1 MKVAILGA
9 NGQLGADVAAAFLA
23 EGDEVVALTHED
35 VEVSSLDSVRKSL
48 EGVRP
53 DLIINTAAFHN
64 VERCEDEP
72 APAFAVNAIGARNVA
87 QITDSLEAKLLHI
100 STDYVFDGLKSTPY
114 IEEDPPR
121 PLNAYGNSKLAG
133 EYFVRCIN
141 PRHFVVRVSG
151 IYGEHPCR
159 AKAGFNFVEM
169 MLKLSRE
176 REELRVVDDQR
187 VTPTP
192 TVEIARQLTVL
203 SKTADYGI
211 YHATSEGSCSWYEF
225 ARAIF
230 DLTGTKVRLE
240 RARPGD
246 FPTKAQR
253 PKNSVLEN
261 AALKSKSLNLFSHW
275 RAGLETYL
283 AHRKQRGT
291 VSV

>member
-9 NGQLGADVAAAFLA
+9 NGQLGADVAVAFHA
-23 EGDEVVALTHED
+23 QGDEVIALTHED
-35 VEVSSLDSVRKSL
+35 VEVSSLESVNNCLKSA
-48 EGVRP
+48 RP
-53 DLIINTAAFHN
+53 EIVINTAAFHN

-72 APAFAVNAIGARNVA
+72 LPAFTVNAIGARNVA
-87 QITDSLEAKLLHI
+87 QVTDSLSAKLLHI
-100 STDYVFDGLKSTPY
+100 STDYVFDGMKSSPY

-133 EYFVRCIN
+133 EHFVRCTN

-151 IYGEHPCR
+151 IYGQHPCR

-169 MLKLSRE
+169 MLKFARE

-192 TVEIARQLTVL
+192 TVEIAQQLTLL
-203 SKTADYGI
+203 SKTSDYGI
-211 YHATSEGSCSWYEF
+211 YHATSEGSCTWYEF

-240 RARPGD
+240 RASPGD
-246 FPTKAQR
+246 FPTKARR
-253 PKNSVLEN
+253 PQNSVLEN
-261 AALKSKSLNLFSHW
+261 AALKARSLNVFTHW
-275 RAGLETYL
+275 RTGLENY
-283 AHRKQRGT
+283 
-291 VSV
+291 